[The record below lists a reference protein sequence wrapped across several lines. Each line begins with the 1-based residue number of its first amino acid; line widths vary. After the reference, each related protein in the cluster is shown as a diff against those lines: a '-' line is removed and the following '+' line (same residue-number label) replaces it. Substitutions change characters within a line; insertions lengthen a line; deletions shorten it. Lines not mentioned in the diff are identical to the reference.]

1 MITLGSLGQE
11 MLFATAHKDVMYR
24 EAAAA
29 KREEL
34 KRAEEELMEAR
45 RQELLSEEDGY
56 WRQRMD
62 QQLVV
67 EKLKAEVAE
76 QEELKGNSEV
86 SLLSNAAH
94 QQKKFMCN
102 KSCVPSCQHCLH
114 VLPRHRRN
122 NAKRTCMHV
131 CQDWKSMFVI
141 NVCSRSGFTLCVA
154 RCGCHSARAASIL
167 LLHVKAC

>member
-1 MITLGSLGQE
+1 MLFEATGVIAILPLQLYTAACMITLGSLVLE
-11 MLFATAHKDVMYR
+11 MLLATAHKDVLYR

-86 SLLSNAAH
+86 SLFSHAAH
-94 QQKKFMCN
+94 QQKFMCN
-102 KSCVPSCQHCLH
+102 KSCVPSCNTVCMFCSGTPETMQ
-114 VLPRHRRN
+114 
-122 NAKRTCMHV
+122 NAHACTSVRTG
-131 CQDWKSMFVI
+131 KT
-141 NVCSRSGFTLCVA
+141 CS
-154 RCGCHSARAASIL
+154 
-167 LLHVKAC
+167 

>member
-1 MITLGSLGQE
+1 MAVLLEATGDVAVSPLQLYTAACMITLGSLGQD
-11 MLFATAHKDVMYR
+11 MLLATAHKDVLYR

-86 SLLSNAAH
+86 SLLSHAAH
-94 QQKKFMCN
+94 QQMKFMCN
-102 KSCVPSCQHCLH
+102 KSCVHSCQHCLH
-114 VLPRHRRN
+114 VLLRHTRTMQ
-122 NAKRTCMHV
+122 NAHACTSVRTGKTC
-131 CQDWKSMFVI
+131 
-141 NVCSRSGFTLCVA
+141 L
-154 RCGCHSARAASIL
+154 
-167 LLHVKAC
+167 